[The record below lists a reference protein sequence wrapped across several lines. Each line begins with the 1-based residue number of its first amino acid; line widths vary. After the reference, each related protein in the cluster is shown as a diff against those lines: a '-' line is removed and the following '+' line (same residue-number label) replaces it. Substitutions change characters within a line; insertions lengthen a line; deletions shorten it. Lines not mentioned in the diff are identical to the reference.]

1 MQVTLVQICQRLEW
15 GIFLCYGTRMA
26 RSHRLTFVRV
36 TKTLVSVLVI
46 INFSILKDQEI
57 SSLAA
62 HDLLPYIFDMI
73 KYVIIE
79 GQVGGGRWEAQD
91 AIVVTRG

>member
-1 MQVTLVQICQRLEW
+1 
-15 GIFLCYGTRMA
+15 MA

-46 INFSILKDQEI
+46 VDFSILKDQEI
-57 SSLAA
+57 SSLTA
-62 HDLLPYIFDMI
+62 HDLFPYVFDMI

-79 GQVGGGRWEAQD
+79 GQVCGGRWEAQETM
-91 AIVVTRG
+91 VVTRG